1 MYKISTINNTLFLQR
16 KNSLKHITYSAVKIH
31 RRLYFITLK
40 VQKMLK
46 EESQLDFVVILLLRF

>member
-16 KNSLKHITYSAVKIH
+16 KNYLKHITYSAVKIN

-46 EESQLDFVVILLLRF
+46 EESCRIYSINGPGRL